1 MWRIDNRCSW
11 ADNGHPGHF
20 AEKPIAEYF
29 RTNFYLTTSGNFRA
43 RALINAMLEVGA
55 DRIMFSTDWP
65 FEDIGHAA
73 GWFDA
78 AEISEADRL
87 KIGRTNATNLFR
99 LNARGSDRS
108 SGGACVAKTGVM
120 RSTC

>member
-43 RALINAMLEVGA
+43 RALINAML
-55 DRIMFSTDWP
+55 P